1 MKGHTMHGRR
11 LHGSRRTVGSIYQVQ
26 PLGAVS
32 DPHSPMGSFVP
43 VVGGVLAT
51 AITTLGLRYGMQPT
65 TKAQMS
71 VMRYAPYIGIGVG
84 ELVAMIFG
92 YSTGK
97 ASGMAAGSAAAITG
111 LVMVTSDYFGGKKL
125 SELSASRTSASI
137 TDAMAPYG
145 LGAIVAEYGS
155 QPGRPR
161 QLGNGNAGGQLGEI
175 VWQKQN
181 TRGVGAYGDQVTLR
195 GVTQSAYG
203 TPGFSISR

>member
-1 MKGHTMHGRR
+1 MHGRR
-11 LHGSRRTVGSIYQVQ
+11 LHGHRRTVGSIYQVQ

-32 DPHSPMGSFVP
+32 DPHSPMGPFVP
-43 VVGGVLAT
+43 GLGGALAT
-51 AITTLGLRYGMQPT
+51 AVTTLGLRYGMKPT
-65 TKAQMS
+65 TQTQMN
-71 VMRYAPYIGIGVG
+71 VMKYAPWIGIGVG

-97 ASGMAAGSAAAITG
+97 ASGMAAGSAAALTG
-111 LVMVTSDYFGGKKL
+111 VVMVTSDYFGGKKL

-161 QLGNGNAGGQLGEI
+161 QLGNGGQLGEI

-181 TRGVGAYGDQVTLR
+181 TRGVGAYGDQVRLR
-195 GVTQSAYG
+195 VVTQSAYG